1 MAKIRLVKKKTN
13 EMSGTGGSASA
24 TPGTGAQYAAPKAF
38 PKVAA
43 DYNKTFGT
51 HFAPSIPNRP
61 SKAITYKEMWEEY
74 DEFDMEDAGPDYNNV
89 SDLEDELRRLTRWS
103 NQYGSKGA
111 DAQMDQLRKRIEYL
125 KVQSTSVNEAI
136 NPEVFREFMQAC
148 SDAGLNSFQI
158 FGMHVLVYIL
168 TLGATGAAIL
178 SALGIAQLA
187 KDAKDAFNDWN
198 DGRKLNPQKV
208 KAIVQDFENKV
219 SKLEGGRKK
228 FFQGIINKMKR
239 TNPEDKSSLV
249 SINKDLTYYADRY
262 NLNNEPV
269 NENTDMV
276 VAILNNP
283 NLDPDVK
290 KLLFK
295 GYRDGHLTADK
306 VVKMVQN
313 LLMTRES
320 TDDAD
325 FDSATTGAQGLQTT
339 NPLPIKEG
347 HYSEFKRTTQ
357 VRTPSEQMHRAVREI
372 RRKIDEINKL
382 VDYTEKMK
390 SEMKSDVNEV
400 RYLNRT
406 KEALSKISAKVQE
419 TNNKIKRLVQ

>member
-38 PKVAA
+38 PKVAK

-61 SKAITYKEMWEEY
+61 SEAITYKELWEAGEY
-74 DEFDMEDAGPDYNNV
+74 DSLASILKQLGAEEDSIKVLLKAVEMGALKPSDAIIITKKALGMKEGYGEFDMEDDGPDYNNI
-89 SDLEDELRRLTRWS
+89 SDLEDELRRLVRWS

-111 DAQMDQLRKRIEYL
+111 DAQINQLRKRIEYL
-125 KVQSTSVNEAI
+125 KSQVTNEETS
-136 NPEVFREFMQAC
+136 
-148 SDAGLNSFQI
+148 
-158 FGMHVLVYIL
+158 
-168 TLGATGAAIL
+168 
-178 SALGIAQLA
+178 
-187 KDAKDAFNDWN
+187 
-198 DGRKLNPQKV
+198 
-208 KAIVQDFENKV
+208 
-219 SKLEGGRKK
+219 
-228 FFQGIINKMKR
+228 
-239 TNPEDKSSLV
+239 
-249 SINKDLTYYADRY
+249 
-262 NLNNEPV
+262 
-269 NENTDMV
+269 
-276 VAILNNP
+276 
-283 NLDPDVK
+283 
-290 KLLFK
+290 
-295 GYRDGHLTADK
+295 
-306 VVKMVQN
+306 
-313 LLMTRES
+313 
-320 TDDAD
+320 DDAD

-339 NPLPIKEG
+339 NPLPINEG
-347 HYSEFKRTTQ
+347 RYSEFKRTTQ

>member
-61 SKAITYKEMWEEY
+61 SKAITYKELWEAGEY
-74 DEFDMEDAGPDYNNV
+74 DSLASILKQLGAEEDSIKVLLKAVEMGALKPSDAIIITKKALGMKEGYGEFDMEDDGPDYNNI
-89 SDLEDELRRLTRWS
+89 SDLEDELRGLVRWS

-111 DAQMDQLRKRIEYL
+111 DAQIDQLRKRIEYL
-125 KVQSTSVNEAI
+125 KSQVTNEETS
-136 NPEVFREFMQAC
+136 
-148 SDAGLNSFQI
+148 
-158 FGMHVLVYIL
+158 
-168 TLGATGAAIL
+168 
-178 SALGIAQLA
+178 
-187 KDAKDAFNDWN
+187 
-198 DGRKLNPQKV
+198 
-208 KAIVQDFENKV
+208 
-219 SKLEGGRKK
+219 
-228 FFQGIINKMKR
+228 
-239 TNPEDKSSLV
+239 
-249 SINKDLTYYADRY
+249 
-262 NLNNEPV
+262 
-269 NENTDMV
+269 
-276 VAILNNP
+276 
-283 NLDPDVK
+283 
-290 KLLFK
+290 
-295 GYRDGHLTADK
+295 
-306 VVKMVQN
+306 
-313 LLMTRES
+313 
-320 TDDAD
+320 DDAD
-325 FDSATTGAQGLQTT
+325 FDSATTGANGLQTT

>member
-38 PKVAA
+38 PRVAS

-74 DEFDMEDAGPDYNNV
+74 GEFDMEDSGPDYNSI

-125 KVQSTSVNEAI
+125 KTQATS
-136 NPEVFREFMQAC
+136 
-148 SDAGLNSFQI
+148 
-158 FGMHVLVYIL
+158 
-168 TLGATGAAIL
+168 
-178 SALGIAQLA
+178 
-187 KDAKDAFNDWN
+187 
-198 DGRKLNPQKV
+198 
-208 KAIVQDFENKV
+208 
-219 SKLEGGRKK
+219 
-228 FFQGIINKMKR
+228 
-239 TNPEDKSSLV
+239 
-249 SINKDLTYYADRY
+249 
-262 NLNNEPV
+262 V
-269 NENTDMV
+269 NENTDSV
-276 VAILNNP
+276 VATLNNP
-283 NLDPDVK
+283 KLDPDVK

-306 VVKMVQN
+306 VVKIVQR
-313 LLMTRES
+313 LLMKEDSADADSESES
-320 TDDAD
+320 TFGRYSDDAD
-325 FDSATTGAQGLQTT
+325 FDWANGQQSQ
-339 NPLPIKEG
+339 NPLPATEENKLNEAR
-347 HYSEFKRTTQ
+347 YSEFKRTTQ

>member
-38 PKVAA
+38 PRVAK

-74 DEFDMEDAGPDYNNV
+74 DEFDMEDSGPDYNSI

-125 KVQSTSVNEAI
+125 KSQS
-136 NPEVFREFMQAC
+136 
-148 SDAGLNSFQI
+148 
-158 FGMHVLVYIL
+158 
-168 TLGATGAAIL
+168 
-178 SALGIAQLA
+178 
-187 KDAKDAFNDWN
+187 
-198 DGRKLNPQKV
+198 
-208 KAIVQDFENKV
+208 
-219 SKLEGGRKK
+219 
-228 FFQGIINKMKR
+228 
-239 TNPEDKSSLV
+239 SS
-249 SINKDLTYYADRY
+249 
-262 NLNNEPV
+262 V
-269 NENTDMV
+269 NENTDVV
-276 VAILNNP
+276 VATLNNP
-283 NLDPDVK
+283 KLDPDVK

-306 VVKMVQN
+306 VVKIVQS
-313 LLMTRES
+313 LLMKEDDDSGDDSDEIDEEEDDTFGK
-320 TDDAD
+320 TNDDAD
-325 FDSATTGAQGLQTT
+325 YDWANGQQEK
-339 NPLPIKEG
+339 NPLPVNEAR
-347 HYSEFKRTTQ
+347 YSEFKRTTQ

>member
-38 PKVAA
+38 PRVAK

-61 SKAITYKEMWEEY
+61 SKAITYKELWEAGEY
-74 DEFDMEDAGPDYNNV
+74 DSLASILKQLGAEEDSIKVLLKAVEMGALKPSDAIIITKKALGMKEGYGEFDMEDNGPDYNNI
-89 SDLEDELRRLTRWS
+89 SDLEDELRRLVRWS

-111 DAQMDQLRKRIEYL
+111 DAQIDQLRKRIEYL
-125 KVQSTSVNEAI
+125 KSQVTNEETS
-136 NPEVFREFMQAC
+136 
-148 SDAGLNSFQI
+148 
-158 FGMHVLVYIL
+158 
-168 TLGATGAAIL
+168 
-178 SALGIAQLA
+178 
-187 KDAKDAFNDWN
+187 
-198 DGRKLNPQKV
+198 
-208 KAIVQDFENKV
+208 
-219 SKLEGGRKK
+219 
-228 FFQGIINKMKR
+228 
-239 TNPEDKSSLV
+239 
-249 SINKDLTYYADRY
+249 
-262 NLNNEPV
+262 
-269 NENTDMV
+269 
-276 VAILNNP
+276 
-283 NLDPDVK
+283 
-290 KLLFK
+290 
-295 GYRDGHLTADK
+295 
-306 VVKMVQN
+306 
-313 LLMTRES
+313 
-320 TDDAD
+320 DDAD

-347 HYSEFKRTTQ
+347 RYSEFKRTTQ